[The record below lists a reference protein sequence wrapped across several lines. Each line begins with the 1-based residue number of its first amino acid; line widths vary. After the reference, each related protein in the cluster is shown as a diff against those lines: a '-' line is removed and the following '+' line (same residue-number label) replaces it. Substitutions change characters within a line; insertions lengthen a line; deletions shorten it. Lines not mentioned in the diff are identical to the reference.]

1 MGLNRQFGHRD
12 DWLLGINSQDF
23 WRRVE
28 LRSHQL
34 QQTPQANPVLWLAE
48 PKPLN
53 FLIGLFAAA
62 QHPCT
67 LVLCNPTWGQQEWRQ
82 LQAQISGDLVWGHP
96 PIQPIPS
103 AQFWQDSAPNPCPI
117 PHPVLIPTGG
127 SSGRVKLAVHTW
139 DTLGAAVPGF
149 CQHFQLP
156 TVISYCVLPLY
167 HVSGLMQ
174 VVRSHLTNGQ
184 LWLKCDRNPLNPSQ
198 IPIVPPNSVLSLVPT
213 QLQRLLA
220 QGQAAWLR
228 SFQAVLLG
236 GSPPWA
242 SLLTQARD
250 VQIPVALTYGMT
262 ETAAMVTAQRPGQFL
277 QGDHSSGVPF
287 PQVGL
292 TLESSSQFW
301 SPHPKSLSQA
311 GRGTLNP
318 APLLP
323 TWEKGLGDEG
333 QTGKSAM
340 HPKLNLVSP
349 GQITLTTPALAWGY
363 WGDPQG
369 FNGQFQPGD
378 WGQLDAQGQL
388 QLLGRQKNRIITG
401 GEKVFP
407 EEVEAALISTG
418 LVQDVAVV
426 GLPDQQ
432 WGEVVTAVYVPAH
445 STGPNSPGPE
455 LTPDQL
461 QTALGNRLSPFK
473 RPKQWLA
480 VPSLNRTVQGKIQR
494 HRIRDL
500 AQQHFRQIMTQ
511 TNEQ

>member
-1 MGLNRQFGHRD
+1 MGLNRQRGHRD
-12 DWLLGINSQDF
+12 DWLLGLNSRDF

-28 LRSHQL
+28 LRSQQL
-34 QQTPQANPVLWLAE
+34 QQLPQANPVLWLAE
-48 PKPLN
+48 PEPLD

-67 LVLCNPTWGQQEWRQ
+67 LVLCNPTWGQQEWQQ
-82 LQAQISGDLVWGHP
+82 LQAQIGGDLVWGHP

-103 AQFWQDSAPNPCPI
+103 AQFLQDSAPNPCPI
-117 PHPVLIPTGG
+117 SHPVLIPTGG

-149 CQHFQLP
+149 CQHFQLA
-156 TVISYCVLPLY
+156 TVTSYCLLPLY

-198 IPIVPPNSVLSLVPT
+198 IPAVPPNSVLSLVPT
-213 QLQRLLA
+213 QLQRLLD
-220 QGQAAWLR
+220 QGQATWLR

-236 GSPPWA
+236 GAPPWA
-242 SLLTQARD
+242 SLLNQARNAE
-250 VQIPVALTYGMT
+250 IPVALTYGMT
-262 ETAAMVTAQRPGQFL
+262 ETAAMVTAQHPSQFL
-277 QGDHSSGVPF
+277 QGDASSGTPF
-287 PQVGL
+287 PQVRL
-292 TLESSSQFW
+292 SLDSA
-301 SPHPKSLSQA
+301 SP
-311 GRGTLNP
+311 
-318 APLLP
+318 
-323 TWEKGLGDEG
+323 D
-333 QTGKSAM
+333 
-340 HPKLNLVSP
+340 
-349 GQITLTTPALAWGY
+349 QITLTTPALAWGY
-363 WGDPQG
+363 WGDLQG

-388 QLLGRQKNRIITG
+388 QLLGRQQNRIITG

-418 LVQDVAVV
+418 LVQDIAVV

-445 STGPNSPGPE
+445 STQPDSACPDSTRSE
-455 LTPDQL
+455 ITPDQI
-461 QTALGNRLSPFK
+461 QTALGTTLSTFK
-473 RPKQWLA
+473 RPKQWWA
-480 VPSLNRTVQGKIQR
+480 VPRLTRTIQGKIQR
-494 HRIRDL
+494 DRIRDL